1 MHVTRP
7 NRPLTH
13 RFWAD
18 HRGAAAVEFALLV
31 PLLSLIYFGVVEVTQ
46 GAMAEQRVAHT
57 ASAIGDL
64 VAQSTSTTSA
74 EVAGIFAVGNTIMSP
89 YPTTGLQMRVSSLTA
104 DANGNVTVAWSQAS
118 GMTALSKGATMSS
131 LPASVVNANESVVM
145 GETKYSYQSVFGMV
159 LPQPIVFWQTYYL
172 HPRLSTRVTCADC

>member
-1 MHVTRP
+1 
-7 NRPLTH
+7 
-13 RFWAD
+13 
-18 HRGAAAVEFALLV
+18 
-31 PLLSLIYFGVVEVTQ
+31 
-46 GAMAEQRVAHT
+46 
-57 ASAIGDL
+57 
-64 VAQSTSTTSA
+64 
-74 EVAGIFAVGNTIMSP
+74 
-89 YPTTGLQMRVSSLTA
+89 MRVSSLTA

-159 LPQPIVFWQTYYL
+159 LPQPIVFRQTYYL